1 MGGGPV
7 DNTTGDGVEE
17 EELEIDWRRSS
28 QGQSPTVM
36 VWTALEGVVTLSVQQ
51 RVYAA
56 LLIDFEPAFLEVGA
70 ADDAWLRL

>member
-1 MGGGPV
+1 
-7 DNTTGDGVEE
+7 
-17 EELEIDWRRSS
+17 
-28 QGQSPTVM
+28 M

-70 ADDAWLRL
+70 ADNAWLCL